1 MIGLDTNIL
10 VRYIV
15 RDDPIQTDV
24 ATRLIETRCTVEEPG
39 FVSLVVL
46 VELVWVL
53 GSGYKY
59 PKPLIT
65 AVLSKLL
72 TVGELVVEE
81 TDLARI
87 ALDAYETGK
96 ADFADYLIGSI
107 HKAKGCLT
115 TLTFDRR
122 ASRSPWHSLAK

>member
-53 GSGYKY
+53 GSGYKHT
-59 PKPLIT
+59 KPLIT

-87 ALDAYETGK
+87 ALDAYETGN

>member
-1 MIGLDTNIL
+1 M
-10 VRYIV
+10 
-15 RDDPIQTDV
+15 
-24 ATRLIETRCTVEEPG
+24 
-39 FVSLVVL
+39 
-46 VELVWVL
+46 
-53 GSGYKY
+53 
-59 PKPLIT
+59 
-65 AVLSKLL
+65 LSKLL
-72 TVGELVVEE
+72 TVAELVVEE